1 MTIAGASKSDTRN
14 VSSTPAPPSVAY
26 KNYVLIVLLSS
37 STLNYLDRQIVNI
50 LAEPMRRDLHLS
62 DWQLGAITGL
72 SFAVFYSILGI
83 PIARLADRSHRPW
96 IIAASTAVW
105 STFTLA
111 CAFTQ
116 TFSQLLLARIG
127 VGCGEGGATPPAHSL
142 ISELTTPQNRS
153 SALAVLALGTPL
165 GALIGLSGG
174 GVIGEALGW
183 RTAFVVA
190 ALPGL
195 VLSIVIALTVGEPRR
210 RSAKLLPQRSLSST
224 FAELRTK
231 QSFWWI
237 TGATAA
243 SAFVI
248 NGQASFYGSLFLAQ
262 HGKELA
268 SYGWVIGPLGLIG
281 IGLGVTRGVGG
292 VVGTLAGGRLTDH
305 IVGTNYRRYCTVPIY
320 AAVLGAPACALVLI
334 VPGAAAAAILLFVA
348 ALISSTLYG
357 PTYAAVQALVT
368 PESRATAAAVLLFIT
383 NIIGLGFGPLTVGIL
398 SDLFQRWMPRAL
410 ALEYAMI
417 SICPVL
423 LISALCFVFA
433 QKTMTRD
440 IGV

>member
-1 MTIAGASKSDTRN
+1 MLEPSTR
-14 VSSTPAPPSVAY
+14 PAVNY
-26 KNYVLIVLLSS
+26 KNYVLAVLLAS

-50 LAEPMRRDLHLS
+50 LAEPMRRELHLS
-62 DWQLGAITGL
+62 DGQLGAVTGL

-105 STFTLA
+105 S
-111 CAFTQ
+111 AFTFACGFAQ
-116 TFSQLLLARIG
+116 TFVQLLLARIG

-153 SALAVLALGTPL
+153 SALAILALGTPL

-174 GVIGEALGW
+174 GVIGETLGW
-183 RTAFVVA
+183 RAAFVLA

-195 VLSIVIALTVGEPRR
+195 ALSIVIALTVREPRR
-210 RSAKLLPQRSLSST
+210 QSPTLAPRRSLAST
-224 FAELRTK
+224 FAELRAK
-231 QSFWWI
+231 RSFWWI

-248 NGQASFYGSLFLAQ
+248 NGQAAFYGSLFLAH

-292 VVGTLAGGRLTDH
+292 VLGTVLGGRLTDR
-305 IVGTNYRRYCTVPIY
+305 IVGTDYRRYCTVPIY
-320 AAVLGAPACALVLI
+320 ATLLGAPACALVLI
-334 VPGAAAAAILLFVA
+334 VPDAGSAAALLFVS

-357 PTYAAVQALVT
+357 PTYAAVQTLVT

-383 NIIGLGFGPLTVGIL
+383 NIIGLGLGPLTVGLL
-398 SDLFQRWMPRAL
+398 SDVFQRSMPRAM

-417 SICPVL
+417 AVCPVL
-423 LISALCFVFA
+423 LLSALCFALA
-433 QKTMTRD
+433 QRSLKRD
-440 IGV
+440 VAAL